1 MIIRLDED
9 RLWALSHPYPVDGRV
24 SWHDPDVRGYAPMNC
39 YMLREDGRALLIET
53 GLGIHLEELTQEIA
67 EGLGDRDLS
76 ILLQRQGEFDSIFN
90 LLPIVHTFG
99 IKSIFGQYDTPLDWA
114 NFRND
119 ARLRN
124 DGTISYRGV
133 DRMFPD
139 LEAKVLS
146 KFEVVPVGAGRGRLL
161 DVFRPELLLLN
172 THWVYDAA
180 TYTLFT
186 SDVFTHV
193 VRPDEHGPWVVTA
206 GEDTT
211 TTDDVQQHLLN
222 TRFWWLEGADMEEIR
237 SSLADV
243 FDSYDVRRI
252 APGCGAILEGSDLVA
267 RHYTMLDEVL
277 ARVGKRPLAT
287 IEHSA

>member
-1 MIIRLDED
+1 MITRLDED

-24 SWHDPDVRGYAPMNC
+24 SWHAPSARGYAPMNC
-39 YMLREDGRALLIET
+39 YMLREPDRATLVET
-53 GLGIHLEELTQEIA
+53 GLGIHQEALMDEIA

-76 ILLQRQGEFDSIFN
+76 IMLLRQGEFDSIFN

-119 ARLRN
+119 ARLSN

-146 KFEVVPVGAGRGRLL
+146 KFELIPVGGGRERLL
-161 DVFRPELLLLN
+161 EVFRPELLLLN

-180 TYTLFT
+180 TLTLFT
-186 SDVFTHV
+186 SDTFTYV
-193 VRPDEHGPWVVTA
+193 VRPDADAGWVVTA
-206 GEDTT
+206 EDDTT
-211 TTDDVQQHLLN
+211 TADEVQEHLLN
-222 TRFWWLEGADMEEIR
+222 TRFWWLADAQVDEIR
-237 SSLADV
+237 RFVAGV
-243 FDSYDVRRI
+243 FERYDIETI
-252 APGCGAILEGSDLVA
+252 APSCGAILRGRDVVE
-267 RHYTMLDEVL
+267 RHYTMLDEVI
-277 ARVGKRPLAT
+277 AKVGRTGVPA
-287 IEHSA
+287 